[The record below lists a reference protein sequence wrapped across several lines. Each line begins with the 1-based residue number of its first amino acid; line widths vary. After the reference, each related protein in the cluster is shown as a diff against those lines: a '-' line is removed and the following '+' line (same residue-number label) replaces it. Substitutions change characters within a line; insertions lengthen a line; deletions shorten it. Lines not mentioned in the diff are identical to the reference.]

1 MVLAREQVEIGV
13 KWFPA
18 HVQSGDLS
26 AADHRGRFRRH
37 VGNNVVHCACAS
49 VGSLARNSYA

>member
-1 MVLAREQVEIGV
+1 MVFAREQVEIAV

-26 AADHRGRFRRH
+26 AAAHRGRFRGQ

-49 VGSLARNSYA
+49 AGSLARYPYA

>member
-1 MVLAREQVEIGV
+1 MVLAREQVEIAV

-26 AADHRGRFRRH
+26 AAAHRGRFRGQ

-49 VGSLARNSYA
+49 AGS